1 MKIQI
6 TQKLQ
11 PGLLQLFRELQMN
24 VQYAYT
30 TIAKEG
36 YRTIL
41 SIRIETVGVSDKDL
55 ERLSKYA
62 NFIVCPHG
70 RKTIELYTCL
80 PENIKRCII

>member
-1 MKIQI
+1 MRIKI

-24 VQYAYT
+24 VQYAYA
-30 TIAKEG
+30 TITKEN
-36 YRTIL
+36 YRSSL
-41 SIRIETVGVSDKDL
+41 SIRIETIGVSYTDMK
-55 ERLSKYA
+55 RLSEYA

-70 RKTIELYTCL
+70 RKTVELYTFL